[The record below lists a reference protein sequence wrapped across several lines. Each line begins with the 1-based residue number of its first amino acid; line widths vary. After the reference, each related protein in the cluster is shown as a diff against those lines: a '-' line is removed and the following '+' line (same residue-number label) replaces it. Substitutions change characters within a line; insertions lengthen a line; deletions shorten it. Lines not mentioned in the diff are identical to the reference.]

1 MKRLLP
7 LAFLLALMLTWPA
20 GTRAQ
25 DSSPIAGGCTADP
38 VPQARIDELAA
49 LAATPSA
56 AVNDPLA
63 TIDLS
68 QGQPAG
74 DDLRAALN
82 HVVRQAQMC
91 AYLQDLP
98 RLLSFYTD
106 RFIIEQFFSDEPVAI
121 VRTDTGSTI
130 EGTPAPML
138 PDQEQFVMNAV
149 VLPDGRIAA
158 VVSGN
163 AWGGNPQLYLF
174 VQQDGRWLI
183 DAIGPVPSDFAIG
196 GTGAVTIPPDAGA
209 VVQLVF
215 DDAATR
221 LGVDPS
227 TLSIDSIEAVDWPD
241 TALGCPEDG
250 GVYAQVISPGYRI
263 TVTSA
268 TGSLEY
274 HTGPNDVFVTCG
286 G

>member
-1 MKRLLP
+1 MKRLLS
-7 LAFLLALMLTWPA
+7 LAFLLALVLIWPA
-20 GTRAQ
+20 GIRAQ
-25 DSSPIAGGCTADP
+25 DSPPIGGGCTADP
-38 VPQARIDELAA
+38 LPQARIDELAA
-49 LAATPSA
+49 LAATLA
-56 AVNDPLA
+56 ATVIDPLVA
-63 TIDLS
+63 IDLA

-74 DDLRAALN
+74 DDVRGALN
-82 HVVRQAQMC
+82 DVVRQAQMC

-106 RFIIEQFFSDEPVAI
+106 RFIVEQFFSDEPVTI
-121 VRTDTGSTI
+121 VRTDTGATI
-130 EGTPAPML
+130 DGTPAPM
-138 PDQEQFVMNAV
+138 PADQQQFVMDAV

-163 AWGGNPQLYLF
+163 AWGGNPRLYLF

-183 DAIGPVPSDFAIG
+183 DAIGLAPGDFAIG
-196 GTGAVTIPPDAGA
+196 GSGAVTIPPDASA
-209 VVQLVF
+209 VAQLVLA
-215 DDAATR
+215 DAASQ
-221 LGVDPS
+221 LGVDLS

-263 TVTSA
+263 IVNGPA
-268 TGSLEY
+268 GSLEY

>member
-7 LAFLLALMLTWPA
+7 LAFLLALMLIWPA
-20 GTRAQ
+20 GIGAQ
-25 DSSPIAGGCTADP
+25 GSTPIGGGCTVDP
-38 VPQARIDELAA
+38 LPQAQIDELAA
-49 LAATPSA
+49 LAATPVA
-56 AVNDPLA
+56 TVTDPLSS
-63 TIDLS
+63 IDFS

-74 DDLRAALN
+74 ADIRGALN
-82 HVVRQAQMC
+82 DVVRQAQMC

-98 RLLSFYTD
+98 RLLSLYTD
-106 RFIIEQFFSDEPVAI
+106 RFIVDQFFSDEPVTI
-121 VRTDTGSTI
+121 VRTDTGATI
-130 EGTPAPML
+130 EGTPAPM
-138 PDQEQFVMNAV
+138 PTDQEQFVMNAV
-149 VLPDGRIAA
+149 VLPDGRVAA

-183 DAIGPVPSDFAIG
+183 DAIGPAPSDFAIG
-196 GTGAVTIPPDAGA
+196 GSDTVTIPPDASA
-209 VVQLVF
+209 VVQLVLA
-215 DDAATR
+215 DAANR
-221 LGVDPS
+221 LGGEP
-227 TLSIDSIEAVDWPD
+227 TALSIGSIEAVDWPD

-263 TVTSA
+263 TVTGP
-268 TGSLEY
+268 TGSLDY